1 MSMFDD
7 PCIKKKPDEVNLM
20 CRGSVI
26 AGNRRD
32 KIGPNFVFV
41 YLNTPTLYFQGKLRI
56 LELRTYVS

>member
-1 MSMFDD
+1 MFDD
-7 PCIKKKPDEVNLM
+7 PCIKKKLDEVDLM

-26 AGNRRD
+26 AGNRSE

-41 YLNTPTLYFQGKLRI
+41 HINTSTLYFQWKLHI

>member
-1 MSMFDD
+1 M
-7 PCIKKKPDEVNLM
+7 ILVLKKLDEVDLM